1 MKKNIKKFL
10 VLILFFCLILFGK
23 QGLAEDINSLSEISA
38 ITAVTLDATT
48 GKVLFAKNPNLKIP
62 PASTVKLVTAMVVL
76 DKLSLNKKVT
86 ISKTAAE
93 TPSVA
98 PLLKEGEVYTVKDLL
113 YLMLMKSSNQ
123 AAVALAEEV
132 AGSEENFTFYMNRKA
147 KELGLKNSHFT
158 SASGLPA
165 PGQYTTAYEL
175 SLILYH
181 ALKYPLIKEIIH
193 TPTKI
198 IASENGRVLV
208 LKNTN
213 NLLEDPEVKNYVLG
227 GKTGFTRASKHCLV
241 TASQV
246 NNHLIITSVLGA
258 PSRESLW
265 RDSKEL
271 IKFSRLVL
279 ENKAEPLYLTTV
291 VTSQIPMH
299 HVSKSKIFKAKSVA
313 KSSKKSNKFAK
324 KTTKNRKNKKLALK
338 KQKPSKLKTKMAKT
352 KKKNTKITVKSSNTQ
367 KKRS

>member
-1 MKKNIKKFL
+1 M
-10 VLILFFCLILFGK
+10 
-23 QGLAEDINSLSEISA
+23 
-38 ITAVTLDATT
+38 
-48 GKVLFAKNPNLKIP
+48 
-62 PASTVKLVTAMVVL
+62 
-76 DKLSLNKKVT
+76 
-86 ISKTAAE
+86 
-93 TPSVA
+93 
-98 PLLKEGEVYTVKDLL
+98 
-113 YLMLMKSSNQ
+113 
-123 AAVALAEEV
+123 
-132 AGSEENFTFYMNRKA
+132 
-147 KELGLKNSHFT
+147 
-158 SASGLPA
+158 
-165 PGQYTTAYEL
+165 
-175 SLILYH
+175 ILYH

-299 HVSKSKIFKAKSVA
+299 HVSKGKIFKAKSVA

-324 KTTKNRKNKKLALK
+324 KT
-338 KQKPSKLKTKMAKT
+338 SKLKTKMAKT
-352 KKKNTKITVKSSNTQ
+352 KKKNTKITVKDSNTQ